1 MPRANPKG
9 MVMNILKHLR
19 LRTKL
24 VIVMAMAA
32 IAVVASITM
41 AAWMMRSRMVQD
53 RVAELQAVVQSAVG
67 LAQSLEDQVAAHQL
81 SREQAQ
87 EQFRKAAHVIR
98 FDHGQGYI
106 YAQTLD
112 NVFIV
117 HGANPKLENT
127 ASKAA
132 DANGRSLT
140 SLIAEALRNSDNGF
154 ITYTFARPGETQA
167 QPKVAFVS
175 RFRAWDLVF
184 AAGAY
189 TDDLDKAF
197 RTTLLQLGATGGVIM
212 FLAAAVCWL
221 IARDISGSMVRLR
234 SAMQRLARGDLTVS
248 VAGTDRG
255 DEVGEMAAAL
265 QVFKDNAVEME
276 RLKAE
281 RQEAEKSAA
290 EEKRNALRQLAGD
303 FEAGIGEVVQTVA
316 SAATEMESTAAS
328 MSATAEQ
335 TSRQTAA
342 VAAASEQASTNV
354 QSVAAAV
361 EELSSSVDEISRQVT
376 TSSAIAAKAVGDAE
390 LTNALVTQL
399 AGAAKKIGAV
409 TEMISEIAGKTNLL
423 ALNATIEAARA
434 GDAGK
439 GFAVVASE
447 VKGLAN
453 QTAHATHEISE
464 QIAAMQNATAETV
477 AAIQAIGATIGQLSE
492 IGTTIASAVEEQSA
506 ATQEIA
512 RNFEQAA
519 AGTTEVSSNIAG
531 VTQAVNATGTAAGQV
546 LGAAGELAK
555 QGETL
560 RRQVDRFLSAVRAA

>member
-1 MPRANPKG
+1 VPRANPKG

-24 VIVMAMAA
+24 VIVMAIAA

-41 AAWMMRSRMVQD
+41 AAWMTRSRMVQD

-67 LAQSLEDQVAAHQL
+67 LAQSLEDQIAAHQL
-81 SREQAQ
+81 SREQAL

-140 SLIAEALRNSDNGF
+140 SLIAEALRNSDDGF

-167 QPKVAFVS
+167 QPKVAFVA
-175 RFRAWDLVF
+175 RFRPWDLVF

-189 TDDLDKAF
+189 TDDLDRAF
-197 RTTLLQLGATGGVIM
+197 RTTLLQLGATSGVIM
-212 FLAAAVCWL
+212 LLAAAVCWL

-234 SAMQRLARGDLTVS
+234 SAMQRLAGGDLTVS

-290 EEKRNALRQLAGD
+290 EEKRKALRQLAGD

-316 SAATEMESTAAS
+316 SAATECSESFGRPAVSPLRSAS
-328 MSATAEQ
+328 PC
-335 TSRQTAA
+335 R
-342 VAAASEQASTNV
+342 
-354 QSVAAAV
+354 
-361 EELSSSVDEISRQVT
+361 IC
-376 TSSAIAAKAVGDAE
+376 
-390 LTNALVTQL
+390 
-399 AGAAKKIGAV
+399 
-409 TEMISEIAGKTNLL
+409 
-423 ALNATIEAARA
+423 
-434 GDAGK
+434 
-439 GFAVVASE
+439 
-447 VKGLAN
+447 GL
-453 QTAHATHEISE
+453 
-464 QIAAMQNATAETV
+464 
-477 AAIQAIGATIGQLSE
+477 
-492 IGTTIASAVEEQSA
+492 
-506 ATQEIA
+506 
-512 RNFEQAA
+512 
-519 AGTTEVSSNIAG
+519 
-531 VTQAVNATGTAAGQV
+531 
-546 LGAAGELAK
+546 
-555 QGETL
+555 
-560 RRQVDRFLSAVRAA
+560 